1 VTTAYSKCNENL
13 QQEMQFI
20 TDSRKIYNKPHHTE
34 KMEAGLKGLHIPEI
48 TLKYPYITR
57 RIATL

>member
-1 VTTAYSKCNENL
+1 
-13 QQEMQFI
+13 MQFI